1 MGFSMLKTVQVTNA
15 RNVLIQVP
23 AVIVAQWGLKNKDRL
38 VVEYNDKEDCLK
50 IRPAKQ
56 NVG

>member
-38 VVEYNDKEDCLK
+38 VVEYNEEDNYLK
-50 IRPAKQ
+50 VRPANKDMD
-56 NVG
+56 

>member
-1 MGFSMLKTVQVTNA
+1 MSFSMFKTVQVTNA
-15 RNVLIQVP
+15 RNVLVQVP

-50 IRPAKQ
+50 IRPTKQ

>member
-1 MGFSMLKTVQVTNA
+1 MGFNMSKIVQVTNA
-15 RNVLIQVP
+15 RNVLVQVP

-50 IRPAKQ
+50 IRPIKQ

>member
-38 VVEYNDKEDCLK
+38 VVEYNEEDNYIK
-50 IRPAKQ
+50 VRPANKDMD
-56 NVG
+56 